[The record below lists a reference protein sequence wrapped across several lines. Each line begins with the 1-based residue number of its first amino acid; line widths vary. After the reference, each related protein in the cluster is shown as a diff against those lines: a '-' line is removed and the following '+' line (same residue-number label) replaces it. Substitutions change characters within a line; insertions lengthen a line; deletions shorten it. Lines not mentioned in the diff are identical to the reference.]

1 MCRELSCVN
10 IFLTSSSPQMRRLQT
25 SPACGGQNC
34 PRWRHTP
41 QKLFP
46 GSILFPWDNLLPISY
61 VWGWG
66 NATCL
71 LHFPPVEPS
80 AKGHLSSPPSFF
92 SQEPPLQIFL
102 PEDQLK
108 MVSDP
113 LLCAYPGSVLIV
125 APMGWLTI
133 LLSQNRLW
141 RKTRSVTSSLCV
153 GVDANRNWDAGFGSK
168 AQCGLGSRGGTPRM
182 VFYHPLF
189 CCPTRLLPLP
199 WGHVGNA
206 GPSSKLL
213 SEEGGL

>member
-1 MCRELSCVN
+1 M
-10 IFLTSSSPQMRRLQT
+10 
-25 SPACGGQNC
+25 
-34 PRWRHTP
+34 
-41 QKLFP
+41 
-46 GSILFPWDNLLPISY
+46 LPISY

-80 AKGHLSSPPSFF
+80 AKCHLSSPPSFF

-102 PEDQLK
+102 PENQRT

-113 LLCAYPGSVLIV
+113 LLCPHPGSVLIV
-125 APMGWLTI
+125 APIGWLTI

-168 AQCGLGSRGGTPRM
+168 AQCGFGEQGWDPQNGFLPS
-182 VFYHPLF
+182 VV
-189 CCPTRLLPLP
+189 LLPHP
-199 WGHVGNA
+199 TPAPAMGACGECW
-206 GPSSKLL
+206 PLL
-213 SEEGGL
+213 QGTQ